1 MRNQTK
7 LNDQQKQMIHKHG
20 SNDKTDHVFETVE
33 GSLEEA
39 KRLISWLEY
48 VSEDEFTK
56 TEREKLINVSR
67 RFANI
72 AQPIASKY
80 ID

>member
-1 MRNQTK
+1 MRTEK
-7 LNDQQKQMIHKHG
+7 QKQMIREHG
-20 SNDKTDHVFETVE
+20 GGQVNDDFETVE
-33 GSLEEA
+33 GSLEEV

-48 VSEDEFTK
+48 VRENEFTN
-56 TEREKLINVSR
+56 TERVKLINVSR
-67 RFANI
+67 RFAKA

>member
-1 MRNQTK
+1 MLNTK
-7 LNDQQKQMIHKHG
+7 QKQMIREHG
-20 SNDKTDHVFETVE
+20 DGDKANDTFETVE
-33 GSLEEA
+33 GSLEEV

-48 VSEDEFTK
+48 VREDEFTN
-56 TEREKLINVSR
+56 TERDRLISTSR
-67 RFANI
+67 RFAAI

>member
-1 MRNQTK
+1 MSDTK
-7 LNDQQKQMIHKHG
+7 QRI
-20 SNDKTDHVFETVE
+20 SEHVHQRFGVAPEDPFETVE
-33 GSLEEA
+33 GALEEV

-48 VSEDEFTK
+48 VAEHEYTPA
-56 TEREKLINVSR
+56 ERKRLVDVSR
-67 RFANI
+67 RFANA